1 MQLFS
6 NIQRAAS
13 VAEVVRLSTVE
24 LSRVKLRALSASVC
38 FLLSVSISPAR
49 AADDDAQVAYFER
62 HIRPVLVNHC
72 YACHSAKAVATGKL
86 KAGLQLDTRAGIR
99 AGGESGPA
107 VVPGD
112 VDASLLVD
120 ALRHESFEMPPT
132 GKLPQT
138 VIDHFV
144 VWIKNGAVDPR
155 DGTIQSVESK
165 VDVEAG
171 RSFWAFRP
179 LRLPEVPR
187 VNDKS
192 WLRMDVVDEQID
204 TIGKA
209 FMGLTLGCARCH
221 DHKFDPISTRD
232 YYALAG
238 IFRNTTTLSDKR
250 KGGPITQCL
259 EVKLPGSKNDL
270 TPGVAEQPKP
280 ADSPIFIRGNKD
292 RPGTV
297 VPRGYPAVLA
307 TPDDPPVA
315 GKQSGRKQLTEW
327 LTDPQHPLTARVYVN
342 RVWHHLMGAGLVP
355 TPDNFGSRGQ
365 QPTHPELLDFLA
377 VTFVEDGWSTKQLI
391 RRIVLSRVYQ
401 QSSRTRDATEV
412 AAWKRANAADPEN
425 HLLWRQH
432 RRRLDAESL
441 RDALLAV
448 SGQLDRKQFG
458 NTLTFS
464 GRLAV
469 EKQEQK
475 VDRNP
480 WLRRSVYLPR
490 YREAYE
496 NDLMKVFDMAHP
508 ALVTGR
514 RSVTNVPTQALLL
527 MNSPMVMEQSQHVA
541 AAIFAADEDDAA
553 RLKAAYRK
561 VLGRAPTEEETQRD
575 LKLLQE
581 AQAALEQSAAESALD
596 HSSPAWNPSLTA
608 WACVCQTLLVSNEFL
623 FVD

>member
-1 MQLFS
+1 
-6 NIQRAAS
+6 
-13 VAEVVRLSTVE
+13 
-24 LSRVKLRALSASVC
+24 
-38 FLLSVSISPAR
+38 
-49 AADDDAQVAYFER
+49 
-62 HIRPVLVNHC
+62 
-72 YACHSAKAVATGKL
+72 
-86 KAGLQLDTRAGIR
+86 
-99 AGGESGPA
+99 
-107 VVPGD
+107 
-112 VDASLLVD
+112 
-120 ALRHESFEMPPT
+120 
-132 GKLPQT
+132 
-138 VIDHFV
+138 
-144 VWIKNGAVDPR
+144 
-155 DGTIQSVESK
+155 
-165 VDVEAG
+165 
-171 RSFWAFRP
+171 
-179 LRLPEVPR
+179 
-187 VNDKS
+187 
-192 WLRMDVVDEQID
+192 MDVVDEQID

-238 IFRNTTTLSDKR
+238 IFRSTTTLSDKR

-270 TPGVAEQPKP
+270 TPGVAERPKP

-292 RPGTV
+292 RPGPV

-307 TPDDPPVA
+307 TPEDPPVA
-315 GKQSGRKQLTEW
+315 GKQSGRKQLAQW
-327 LTDPQHPLTARVYVN
+327 LTSPQHPLTARVYVN
-342 RVWHHLMGAGLVP
+342 RVWHHLMGAGVVR

-365 QPTHPELLDFLA
+365 RPTHPELLDFLA
-377 VTFVEDGWSTKQLI
+377 VTFVKDGWSTKQLI

-401 QSSRTRDATEV
+401 QSSRTRNATEV
-412 AAWKRANAADPEN
+412 TAWKRANAADPEN
-425 HLLWRQH
+425 RLLWRRN

-496 NDLMKVFDMAHP
+496 DDLMKVFDVAHP

-514 RSVTNVPTQALLL
+514 RSVTNVPTQALYL
-527 MNSPMVMEQSQHVA
+527 MNSPLVLEQSQHVA
-541 AAIFAADEDDAA
+541 ATIVAADKDDAA

-561 VLGRAPTEEETQRD
+561 VLGREPTEEETERD
-575 LKLLQE
+575 LNLVQE
-581 AQAALEQSAAESALD
+581 TQAALEQYAAGTEHD
-596 HSSPAWNPSLTA
+596 DSSPAWNTSLTA